1 MGCQLVQLIKEII
14 SLGFEHVHIGEKG
27 IELPLGYNL
36 KRKKLFTWILFIYL
50 FILQTTEHKQ
60 IRRCSPF
67 LERSLLLSNGSLDS
81 DEWKAVPDIWRSTAD
96 KYGDSIAVIDPYHDP
111 PSKFTYKQVSL
122 AIMCLLCKINCFLP
136 HRFPLSLTW
145 VKICLWVVF
154 FWLTVRLENLHF

>member
-50 FILQTTEHKQ
+50 FILQTTDKQ

-67 LERSLLLSNGSLDS
+67 LERSLLSSNGSLDS

-136 HRFPLSLTW
+136 HCFPLSLTR

-154 FWLTVRLENLHF
+154 FLLTVRLENLHF